1 MCVCVHAGVCVCV
14 CVRMQLAHLPANP
27 KQICFV
33 SVRRQLASLQQQ
45 RDAAWHE
52 VKQLRV
58 ELLAA
63 TNAKEEAS
71 RFMEA
76 VQVRMG
82 CADE

>member
-1 MCVCVHAGVCVCV
+1 
-14 CVRMQLAHLPANP
+14 
-27 KQICFV
+27 V